1 MSPSVGEY
9 ANKRPYDLADDA
21 TKSVYHVHMFEQI
34 AMGNQKA
41 IRLLIEGGVSPNIID
56 DSTVRDSGLHWASS
70 FGNVEVAVELLS
82 HGSEVNILNAFRQT
96 PLHVACK
103 NNHCAVAQLLLDE
116 GADAAAVDCDGKLAQ
131 QYVRESNTALLQLLA
146 DPPVPTRILHHAFL
160 NSLKS
165 QTSEAPD
172 DPPVTDTANEDTAAK
187 ASLPAVPHHADTSV
201 SVHHDWNTDSGIL
214 MSNDDKGD
222 TSSGAADD
230 STEPLLIFWPPVHVQ
245 SRRSSSDG
253 LTLSSRSNLLVCLSN
268 SEVDIFQL
276 LTWSGLLD
284 ILDSFG
290 FQVQIKRAARGAQIR
305 LGIDRNICPTVNS
318 YELSVGREQ
327 VYIVAA
333 DSAGLLYGVYTLI
346 QLMKLHSDIQ
356 ASADGSYRITIPAI
370 SIRDGPDVAQRGVLW
385 SYRYQV
391 RTSSPRMRD
400 QIELLSRMRINMLYL
415 LIDPA
420 VGGEH
425 AKSDLDSADPKIE
438 EYKTNVSHACQQP
451 RYFFPTAMTLL
462 LQHYIF
468 NYCYVR
474 DMA

>member
-1 MSPSVGEY
+1 MLRALLTAGADLSVSPSIGEY

-56 DSTVRDSGLHWASS
+56 DSTIRDSGLHWASS

-82 HGSEVNILNAFRQT
+82 HGSDVNILNAFRQT

-116 GADAAAVDCDGKLAQ
+116 GADVAAVDCDGKLAQ
-131 QYVRESNTALLQLLA
+131 QFVRESNAALLQLLA
-146 DPPVPTRILHHAFL
+146 DPPVPTKTLHHAFFS
-160 NSLKS
+160 SLKT
-165 QTSEAPD
+165 QTSESPA
-172 DPPVTDTANEDTAAK
+172 DPPVADTAPAEDAAATT
-187 ASLPAVPHHADTSV
+187 ASLPVDPQHADTSV
-201 SVHHDWNTDSGIL
+201 SVDDWNNDYDIL

-230 STEPLLIFWPPVHVQ
+230 SMEPLLIFWPPVHVQ
-245 SRRSSSDG
+245 SRRRSADG
-253 LTLSSRSNLLVCLSN
+253 LTLSNRSNLLVCLSN

-284 ILDSFG
+284 ILDTFG

-305 LGIDRNICPTVNS
+305 LGIDKNICPAVNS

-370 SIRDGPDVAQRGVLW
+370 LIRDGPDVAQRGVLW

-391 RTSSPRMRD
+391 RTSNPRMRD
-400 QIELLSRMRINMLYL
+400 QIELLSRMRINMLHL

-420 VGGEH
+420 IGGEH
-425 AKSDLDSADPKIE
+425 AKKDLASADSKIE
-438 EYKTNVSHACQQP
+438 EYKTNVSHA
-451 RYFFPTAMTLL
+451 
-462 LQHYIF
+462 
-468 NYCYVR
+468 
-474 DMA
+474 

>member
-82 HGSEVNILNAFRQT
+82 HGGDVNILNAFRQT
-96 PLHVACK
+96 PLHIACK

-116 GADAAAVDCDGKLAQ
+116 GVDAAAADCDGKLAQ
-131 QYVRESNTALLQLLA
+131 QFVRESNTALLQLLA
-146 DPPVPTRILHHAFL
+146 DPPVPTKTLHHRFL
-160 NSLKS
+160 SSLKA
-165 QTSEAPD
+165 QISEAPA
-172 DPPVTDTANEDTAAK
+172 DPPVADTAPEDTAAN
-187 ASLPAVPHHADTSV
+187 ASLLVDPQYADTSV
-201 SVHHDWNTDSGIL
+201 SVHDWSTDYGIL
-214 MSNDDKGD
+214 MSNDDEKGD
-222 TSSGAADD
+222 TSPGAADD
-230 STEPLLIFWPPVHVQ
+230 SMEPLLIFWPPVHVQ
-245 SRRSSSDG
+245 SRRRSADS
-253 LTLSSRSNLLVCLSN
+253 LTLSNRSNLLVCLSN

-284 ILDSFG
+284 ILDAYG

-305 LGIDRNICPTVNS
+305 LGIDRNICPVVNS

-391 RTSSPRMRD
+391 RTSSPRMRE
-400 QIELLSRMRINMLYL
+400 QIELLSRMRINMLHL

-420 VGGEH
+420 IGGEH
-425 AKSDLDSADPKIE
+425 AKNDLASADPKIE
-438 EYKTNVSHACQQP
+438 EYKTNVSH
-451 RYFFPTAMTLL
+451 T
-462 LQHYIF
+462 
-468 NYCYVR
+468 
-474 DMA
+474 